1 MRVYVQRANAFD
13 RYPRADSSSVK
24 IIGHHHH
31 GTIVHEDGGGAG
43 STRRGILSD
52 VYCCCYMCVEM
63 ARDTPGSPMPRPRDL
78 GAGGGGG
85 AATATL
91 TSGAYHAAAADT
103 ANMHGHALQ
112 QKILEVTYD
121 RLPCMRDTWYIDLVH
136 RSPPT
141 FYGETSRIL
150 RDFRHTFLERRR
162 DDIREINSF
171 TIISIL
177 QSKCEAVFLIN
188 LRSIFYQI
196 FMWYCSQLSSKYH
209 TFL

>member
-1 MRVYVQRANAFD
+1 MRVYVQRASAFD
-13 RYPRADSSSVK
+13 RYPRAESSSVK

-31 GTIVHEDGGGAG
+31 GTIVHEEGGGG

-121 RLPCMRDTWYIDLVH
+121 RLAFMIYRFDI
-136 RSPPT
+136 S
-141 FYGETSRIL
+141 S
-150 RDFRHTFLERRR
+150 RRR
-162 DDIREINSF
+162 STAER
-171 TIISIL
+171 
-177 QSKCEAVFLIN
+177 
-188 LRSIFYQI
+188 
-196 FMWYCSQLSSKYH
+196 LSDGFSSE
-209 TFL
+209 TFVTFFSNEGEMTFVKLTV